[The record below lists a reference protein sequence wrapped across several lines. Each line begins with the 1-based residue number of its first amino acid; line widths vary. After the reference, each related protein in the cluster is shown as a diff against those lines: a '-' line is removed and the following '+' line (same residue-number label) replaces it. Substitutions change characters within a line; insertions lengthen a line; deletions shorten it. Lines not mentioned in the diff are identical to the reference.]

1 MKLREK
7 IFKQDSDGL
16 SNCEIYYDE
25 EITKGLYI
33 ASNDNYV
40 ERNVKALGIK
50 YQVPDTKEK
59 IGVKFSKQYECV
71 VLTIIILDD
80 NMNKNRVQFIMKES
94 CTAENIYNCR
104 HYILEGFRETLVSGL
119 QMLYATT
126 LQDAMDWTKEHE

>member
-1 MKLREK
+1 MK
-7 IFKQDSDGL
+7 
-16 SNCEIYYDE
+16 
-25 EITKGLYI
+25 
-33 ASNDNYV
+33 
-40 ERNVKALGIK
+40 RNVKALGIK

-104 HYILEGFRETLVSGL
+104 RYILEGFRETLVSGL
-119 QMLYATT
+119 QMLYLTT

>member
-7 IFKQDSDGL
+7 IFKQDSEDL
-16 SNCEIYYDE
+16 FNCEIYYDE

-33 ASNDNYV
+33 ASNDTYV
-40 ERNVKALGIK
+40 KRNVKALGVK
-50 YQVPDTKEK
+50 YQIPDTKEK

-80 NMNKNRVQFIMKES
+80 NMNKHKVQFIIKES
-94 CTAENIYNCR
+94 CTAEDIYNCR

-126 LQDAMDWTKEHE
+126 LKDAIDWAKEHE